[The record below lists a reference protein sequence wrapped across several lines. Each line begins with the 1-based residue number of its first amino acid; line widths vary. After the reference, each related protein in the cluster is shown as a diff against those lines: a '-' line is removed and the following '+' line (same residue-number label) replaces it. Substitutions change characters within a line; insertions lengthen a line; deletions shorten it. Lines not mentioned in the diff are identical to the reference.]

1 MCEGDDVS
9 SRSFFRDGPTRG
21 FLRVGLFPKS
31 MTTPKTYRFELDAS
45 SLESFVGALLLGT
58 LEAMRAGHW
67 PLDAG
72 IWTLGRPKFREPLER
87 SNLPNS
93 LLQVLHVADELSAL
107 EALAGRPAVDARLDQ
122 LIIDV
127 RSQLESRACQ
137 FWDACVLD

>member
-1 MCEGDDVS
+1 
-9 SRSFFRDGPTRG
+9 
-21 FLRVGLFPKS
+21 

-58 LEAMRAGHW
+58 LEAMRAGQW

-72 IWTLGRPKFREPLER
+72 IWTFGRPKVREPLER
-87 SNLPNS
+87 SNLPDS
-93 LLQVLHVADELSAL
+93 LLQVLHEVDEFSAF

-122 LIIDV
+122 LIIGV
-127 RSQLESRACQ
+127 RSQMESRSCQ